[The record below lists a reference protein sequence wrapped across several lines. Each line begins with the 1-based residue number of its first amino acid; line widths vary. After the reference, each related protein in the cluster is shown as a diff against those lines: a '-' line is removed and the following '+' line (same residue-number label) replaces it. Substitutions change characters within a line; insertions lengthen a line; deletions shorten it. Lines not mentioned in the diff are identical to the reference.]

1 MSELIQRYRS
11 LSLNGFTVFMLAM
24 AVVPAL
30 IWLQSTGDISI
41 YFEYETPPGQV
52 YYVLSKLTGM
62 YAVFLLWLQ
71 VILALAKKT
80 IISEKLPLQSI
91 NFHRNLG
98 LLSFSA
104 LTLHIAL
111 FVAAASIRKDYFA
124 YGLLLPD
131 ISHGFYA
138 FAVTLGV
145 FSFYGLILVVI
156 AGYVRRRGIHSA
168 KWFHRVSV
176 IALYL
181 TLIHCLL
188 IGTETRYFIMMA
200 IYVFMICALTVML
213 YLYFLDTKSIKR
225 SLFATTIQA
234 TKRT

>member
-11 LSLNGFTVFMLAM
+11 FSLNSFTALLLVM

-71 VILALAKKT
+71 VVLALAKRT
-80 IISEKLPLQSI
+80 NIGEKLPLQSI

-98 LLSFSA
+98 VLSFS
-104 LTLHIAL
+104 TLVFHIAL
-111 FVAAASIRKDYFA
+111 FVTAVSIRKSYFA
-124 YGLLLPD
+124 YELLLPN

-138 FAVTLGV
+138 FAMTLGV
-145 FSFYGLILVVI
+145 FAFYGLILVVI
-156 AGYVRRRGIHSA
+156 AGYIRRRGIQKT
-168 KWFHRVSV
+168 KWVHRVSV
-176 IALYL
+176 VALYL

-188 IGTETRYFIMMA
+188 IGTETRYLIMMA
-200 IYVFMICALTVML
+200 IYAFMICTLTVTL
-213 YLYFLDTKSIKR
+213 YLYIVNTKALKR
-225 SLFATTIQA
+225 SLYQS
-234 TKRT
+234 RLRNGH

>member
-11 LSLNGFTVFMLAM
+11 FSLNGFTVLMLAM
-24 AVVPAL
+24 VVVPAL

-41 YFEYETPPGQV
+41 YFEYETPPGQI

-71 VILALAKKT
+71 VVLALAKKT
-80 IISEKLPLQSI
+80 KMGEKLPFQGI

-98 LLSFSA
+98 MLSFST
-104 LTLHIAL
+104 LVLHIAL
-111 FVAAASIRKDYFA
+111 FVTAVSIRKAYFA
-124 YGLLLPD
+124 YELLLPN

-138 FAVTLGV
+138 FAMTLGV
-145 FSFYGLILVVI
+145 LAFYGVILVVI
-156 AGYVRRRGIHSA
+156 AGYIRKRGIQGA

-176 IALYL
+176 VALYL

-188 IGTETRYFIMMA
+188 IGTETRYLIMIA
-200 IYVFMICALTVML
+200 IYVFMICTLTVTL
-213 YLYFLDTKSIKR
+213 YLYFISTKMIKR
-225 SLFATTIQA
+225 SLYQSRPDF
-234 TKRT
+234 R

>member
-1 MSELIQRYRS
+1 
-11 LSLNGFTVFMLAM
+11 MLLM

-71 VILALAKKT
+71 VVFALAKKT
-80 IISEKLPLQSI
+80 RMGEKLPLQSI

-98 LLSFSA
+98 ILSFST
-104 LTLHIAL
+104 LVLHIAL
-111 FVAAASIRKDYFA
+111 FVTAVSIRKAYFA
-124 YGLLLPD
+124 YELLLPD

-138 FAVTLGV
+138 FAMTLGV
-145 FSFYGLILVVI
+145 FAFYGLILVVI
-156 AGYVRRRGIHSA
+156 AGYIRRRGVQSA

-176 IALYL
+176 VALYL
-181 TLIHCLL
+181 TLVHCLL
-188 IGTETRYFIMMA
+188 IGTETRYLIMMA
-200 IYVFMICALTVML
+200 IYIFMICTLTVTL
-213 YLYFLDTKSIKR
+213 YLYFMGTKAAKR
-225 SLFATTIQA
+225 SLYQS
-234 TKRT
+234 RLRNSL